1 MHDWS
6 MRVNEAGKELD
17 VLFLCGLTVSP
28 YKQTTMRGI
37 RTSSMMLATHSHAL
51 EVCAPM
57 WMLAPHG
64 FYFDLEGKAARQT
77 EGSANPFI
85 DAGEL
90 GRHLAEMEKDFE
102 QALQLQERQR

>member
-1 MHDWS
+1 
-6 MRVNEAGKELD
+6 
-17 VLFLCGLTVSP
+17 
-28 YKQTTMRGI
+28 
-37 RTSSMMLATHSHAL
+37 
-51 EVCAPM
+51 M

>member
-1 MHDWS
+1 

-28 YKQTTMRGI
+28 YKLTNNERYPNIVDDVRKTSTRLRG
-37 RTSSMMLATHSHAL
+37 MHAD
-51 EVCAPM
+51 V
-57 WMLAPHG
+57 MLAPHG
-64 FYFDLEGKAARQT
+64 FYFDLEGKAARQA

-90 GRHLAEMEKDFE
+90 GRHLAEREKDFE
-102 QALQLQERQR
+102 QALQSQERQR